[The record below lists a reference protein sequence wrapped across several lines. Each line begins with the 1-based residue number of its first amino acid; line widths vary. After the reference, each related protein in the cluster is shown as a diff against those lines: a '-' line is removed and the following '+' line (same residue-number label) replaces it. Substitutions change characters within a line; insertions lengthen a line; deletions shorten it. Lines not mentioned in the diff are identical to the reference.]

1 MGSMRNAMSR
11 YTGVGTFNKSMA
23 KGKILTYQVEEFRK
37 LLKFE
42 KEENIWWRDQIEH
55 ALDYD
60 LLADIG
66 LDFNQEKMYQSGFE
80 FRSFDEFPIENFKD
94 VLEAIVII
102 CEHSLHLPDVMWAH
116 DSIVWNNL
124 VFKSLKDGFATEIN
138 QEEKDAVL
146 ELLNL
151 SNSIDSGLKAEFD
164 TLAHLDAFF
173 FKILEVLHD
182 MYKDNN
188 TCIDALCGEKTIAAP
203 RWENFNKYQIEQHL
217 KQIEGKN

>member
-1 MGSMRNAMSR
+1 
-11 YTGVGTFNKSMA
+11 
-23 KGKILTYQVEEFRK
+23 
-37 LLKFE
+37 
-42 KEENIWWRDQIEH
+42 
-55 ALDYD
+55 
-60 LLADIG
+60 
-66 LDFNQEKMYQSGFE
+66 
-80 FRSFDEFPIENFKD
+80 
-94 VLEAIVII
+94 
-102 CEHSLHLPDVMWAH
+102 VMWGH
-116 DSIVWNNL
+116 DSVVWNNL
-124 VFKSLKDGFATEIN
+124 VFKSLKDGFAAEIN

-151 SNSIDSGLKAEFD
+151 SNSIDSVLKAEFD
-164 TLAHLDAFF
+164 TVTHLDAFF